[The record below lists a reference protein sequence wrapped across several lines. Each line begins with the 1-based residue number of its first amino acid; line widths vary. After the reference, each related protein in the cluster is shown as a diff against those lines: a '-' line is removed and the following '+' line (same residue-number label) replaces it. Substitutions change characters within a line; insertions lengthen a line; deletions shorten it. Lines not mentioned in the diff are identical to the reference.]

1 MRIIV
6 KVLVALL
13 CSCLLFLSLP
23 SSVLAD
29 SGTVPLSD
37 VLVYEPG
44 QKAIIGWDGEYEILI
59 LSTDV
64 LASDDSM
71 VLRIIPLPSQPDRIE
86 KGDFDSF
93 VRITELIEEHYPGY
107 SWWKELWT
115 MGVGGAEPEVEI
127 VFHEKIGAHD
137 IWVAKANDA
146 DEFIEWAEDFLARN
160 EIEHEISSPELEW
173 LVEDYI
179 AEGINFFV
187 FDLIEI
193 SSTEKS
199 VEPIVYRFKTDFL
212 YYPIR
217 ISSINSGLTGISL
230 FLLTPEPL
238 DFYQLSNSQGVR
250 KSITEVSPYLEVEY
264 HVGGMEITPIYFR
277 LNWEEL
283 HSIDPRLGEL
293 LGEYA
298 CLTALKSHR
307 SIAASDED
315 VKVAKDVL
323 WPPAQH
329 SLTLEEG
336 EESDVA
342 NLIWVWPVLGIVVL
356 GLGRLVYLRYRRRSS
371 SQL

>member
-1 MRIIV
+1 MKTAV
-6 KVLVALL
+6 KVFVALL
-13 CSCLLFLSLP
+13 CSCFLFLSLA

-107 SWWKELWT
+107 SWWRESWT
-115 MGVGGAEPEVEI
+115 MGAEPEVEV

-146 DEFIEWAEDFLARN
+146 DEFVEWAEDFLARN
-160 EIEHEISSPELEW
+160 EIEHEISSPELEG
-173 LVEDYI
+173 LVENYI
-179 AEGINFFV
+179 AEGITFFV

-250 KSITEVSPYLEVEY
+250 KSITQVSPYLEVEY
-264 HVGGMEITPIYFR
+264 YVGGMEITPIYFR

-293 LGEYA
+293 LGEHA
-298 CLTALKSHR
+298 SLTALKSHR
-307 SIAASDED
+307 FIAASDED

-329 SLTLEEG
+329 SLTPEGG

-342 NLIWVWPVLGIVVL
+342 NLIWVWVVVGIFVV
-356 GLGRLVYLRYRRRSS
+356 GLGRLVYLRHRRSM
-371 SQL
+371 